1 MTKTEKH
8 SETGSNRFSFSLAI
22 LEQTGNVRAHAQ
34 RDVAAIYFGKARQ
47 DDLFE
52 FAPGIIEEEK
62 TTSGLLTVSS
72 SSTKS
77 FGQVLTGNDVFLFG
91 YPNSLGLKNI
101 PQLDYSRPLLRK
113 GIIAGKHET
122 LRHLIL
128 DCPVYPGNSGG
139 PVIEV
144 EQKGLQWHYATIG
157 IVSQFVPVVETWE
170 NTVHR
175 YTNIELGNS
184 GYSVA
189 TPIEYA
195 LELIDGMG

>member
-1 MTKTEKH
+1 
-8 SETGSNRFSFSLAI
+8 
-22 LEQTGNVRAHAQ
+22 
-34 RDVAAIYFGKARQ
+34 
-47 DDLFE
+47 
-52 FAPGIIEEEK
+52 
-62 TTSGLLTVSS
+62 
-72 SSTKS
+72 
-77 FGQVLTGNDVFLFG
+77 
-91 YPNSLGLKNI
+91 
-101 PQLDYSRPLLRK
+101 
-113 GIIAGKHET
+113 
-122 LRHLIL
+122 
-128 DCPVYPGNSGG
+128 VYPGNSGG